1 KSPELKNKPVSDIM
15 QEAMP
20 FIDINT
26 SIDTLSD
33 LLSKNN
39 QAVIVKDFKAD
50 RNYIV
55 TRQDVVD
62 ALA

>member
-1 KSPELKNKPVSDIM
+1 M